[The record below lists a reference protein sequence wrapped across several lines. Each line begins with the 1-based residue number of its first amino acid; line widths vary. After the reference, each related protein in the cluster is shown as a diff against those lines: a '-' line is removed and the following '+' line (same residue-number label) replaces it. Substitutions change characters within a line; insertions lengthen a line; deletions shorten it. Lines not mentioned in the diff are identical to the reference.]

1 MIVCEEMQKLRKM
14 LEKKELSGMTIQK
27 LCLKI
32 KSGLCGFAEHTLNI
46 KGFNFL

>member
-14 LEKKELSGMTIQK
+14 LDEKISHGMMHQK

-32 KSGLCGFAEHTLNI
+32 KTGQCGFAEHTLN
-46 KGFNFL
+46 LMA